1 MRCDTGIIEVP
12 EHPFAISVM
21 TTYDS
26 DNAEGERSVREIGRL
41 AYDYFSRLAGSS
53 AYGRVIS
60 EK

>member
-1 MRCDTGIIEVP
+1 
-12 EHPFAISVM
+12 M

-26 DNAEGERSVREIGRL
+26 NNAEGERAVREIARL
-41 AYDYFSRLAGSS
+41 AYDYFSRLASSS